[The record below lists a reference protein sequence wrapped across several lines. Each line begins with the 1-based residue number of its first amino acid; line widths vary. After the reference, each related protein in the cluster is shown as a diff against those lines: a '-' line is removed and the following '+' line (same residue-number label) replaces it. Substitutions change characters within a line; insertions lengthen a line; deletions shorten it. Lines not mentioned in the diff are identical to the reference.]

1 MPPKNA
7 PSVISQGSTVNT
19 EGLNIAHAAMPIAIS
34 VTRSANTCQNIELG
48 LRGQV
53 SEGV

>member
-7 PSVISQGSTVNT
+7 PSVVSQGSTVNT
-19 EGLNIAHAAMPIAIS
+19 EGLNIAHAAMPIAMCG
-34 VTRSANTCQNIELG
+34 TRSAKTCENSELG

-53 SEGV
+53 FEGV